1 MKFKHTPDIT
11 KRIYNEIRPR
21 IHEAMGNGL
30 AARLDRTIG
39 LKQRQLAY
47 SIMDVILN
55 KQTTFIIDDIH
66 QTS

>member
-1 MKFKHTPDIT
+1 
-11 KRIYNEIRPR
+11 
-21 IHEAMGNGL
+21 MGNGL